1 MLGRV
6 PRADDRAR
14 HVEARVV
21 GQLGPLAQCGARI
34 GNSPPPEGLELLSAP
49 WLSVFP
55 GIALVITVL
64 GTNLLADGLQANWDR
79 PRA

>member
-1 MLGRV
+1 MTGWI
-6 PRADDRAR
+6 RA
-14 HVEARVV
+14 
-21 GQLGPLAQCGARI
+21 LNNAQPFLR
-34 GNSPPPEGLELLSAP
+34 SAP

-55 GIALVITVL
+55 GIALVMTVL